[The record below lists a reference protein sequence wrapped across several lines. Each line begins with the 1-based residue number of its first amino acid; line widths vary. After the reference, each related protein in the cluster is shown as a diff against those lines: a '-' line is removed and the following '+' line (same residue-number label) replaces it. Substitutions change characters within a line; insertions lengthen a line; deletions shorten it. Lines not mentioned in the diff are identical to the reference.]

1 MFFKTYLLK
10 IGVINHMKI
19 EENVLGKNIKK
30 LRALKGVARKEMAN
44 DLKTTYRTVSSWE
57 TGEKK
62 PRLNKLE
69 EIANYFDV
77 NTASLLKSEIPDK
90 ELLNT
95 IKGEDPVERLA
106 RLLYEKYMSVPD
118 EHKPRIEEELL
129 KYANKL
135 TMQINK
141 EE

>member
-1 MFFKTYLLK
+1 
-10 IGVINHMKI
+10 MKI

-30 LRALKGVARKEMAN
+30 LRALKGVSRKEMGK

-69 EIANYFDV
+69 EIANYFNV
-77 NTASLLKSEIPDK
+77 NTASLLKNEIPDK

-118 EHKPRIEEELL
+118 KHKPRIEEELL

-135 TMQINK
+135 TTQID
-141 EE
+141 EEE

>member
-1 MFFKTYLLK
+1 M
-10 IGVINHMKI
+10 GD
-19 EENVLGKNIKK
+19 
-30 LRALKGVARKEMAN
+30 RR
-44 DLKTTYRTVSSWE
+44 
-57 TGEKK
+57 KK

-95 IKGEDPVERLA
+95 IKGEDPVDRLA

-118 EHKPRIEEELL
+118 KHKPRIEEELL

-135 TMQINK
+135 TMQIDK

>member
-1 MFFKTYLLK
+1 MNY
-10 IGVINHMKI
+10 MKI

-30 LRALKGVARKEMAN
+30 LRALKGVSRKEMGK

-69 EIANYFDV
+69 EIANYFNV
-77 NTASLLKSEIPDK
+77 NTASLLKNEIPDK

-118 EHKPRIEEELL
+118 KHKPRIEEELL

-135 TMQINK
+135 TTQID
-141 EE
+141 EEE